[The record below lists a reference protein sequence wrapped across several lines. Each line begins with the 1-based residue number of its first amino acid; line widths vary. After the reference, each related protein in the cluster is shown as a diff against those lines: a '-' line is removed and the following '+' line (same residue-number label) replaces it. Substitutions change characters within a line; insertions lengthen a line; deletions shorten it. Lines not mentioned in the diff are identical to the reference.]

1 MALAVNGSEASWPNC
16 TPFNNF
22 LGFSCGNAGE
32 RYSNGGVCTS
42 LLDCS
47 TSRAVTSADSI
58 TNLDYW
64 DQYLVPVK
72 YFTSDGSPIP
82 STPPSFTGT
91 AFGLA
96 TSPLVLS
103 TTPQNV
109 WLDSASAWNVSPQ
122 TLAGSTSTERWFAP
136 VVSGFES
143 GTNPIN
149 VGYIHQYYVKF
160 VVGLGVGSTSPM
172 SSWQSAGSTISI
184 AALPA
189 PGYKFAA
196 WTSSTSMIRLA
207 FYATPTTKATIN
219 GPGTITVLFH
229 P

>member
-1 MALAVNGSEASWPNC
+1 
-16 TPFNNF
+16 
-22 LGFSCGNAGE
+22 
-32 RYSNGGVCTS
+32 
-42 LLDCS
+42 
-47 TSRAVTSADSI
+47 
-58 TNLDYW
+58 
-64 DQYLVPVK
+64 
-72 YFTSDGSPIP
+72 
-82 STPPSFTGT
+82 
-91 AFGLA
+91 
-96 TSPLVLS
+96 VLS
-103 TTPQNV
+103 TTPQNI

-122 TLAGSTSTERWFAP
+122 TLTGSTSTERWFAP

-160 VVGLGVGSTSPM
+160 VVGLGIGSTSPM
-172 SSWQSAGSTISI
+172 SSWQNAGSTITI
-184 AALPA
+184 TALPA